1 MPITAEQIREQFPLH
16 WLVWHNKFHELL
28 EELRENQHDLERMD
42 PRGRTAL
49 HLAVTLGHLESTRAL
64 LSHGALISTENACGW
79 TVLQEA
85 VSTGNPELVQLTL
98 KHRDFQRASLRIDG
112 VPELLAKL
120 RSTPDFYVEMKW
132 EFTSWVPLVSRMCP
146 SDTYK
151 LWKKGS
157 YVRVDTTLLGFD
169 QMSWQRG
176 SRSYI
181 FKGEV
186 DSATLMEVDHDRHL
200 VFVESLQMNGPQLS
214 PDAMT
219 PTDDIVCARMGQ
231 PIVTV
236 HMETKNIAFERTKS
250 GIWGWRSDKSET
262 VNGYDAKVFGA
273 HNVEVVTRTRTEH
286 LTEEEKE
293 RTREANKTPF
303 QSFLGIVEEHEENLK
318 GAEGN
323 ETLVFSNPTNP
334 TNIMAEEYFDQ
345 EFDLGERDIGRP
357 IEQTTKTQKFKAT
370 LWLCDQFPL
379 TLQDQLLPIIDLMA
393 RSNAH
398 FARLKDFITLQ
409 LPSGFPVKIE
419 IPLFHVLNAR
429 ITFGNLNGT
438 DEEVD
443 GVAAIKVESPTEEEV
458 ESPTEEETL
467 LAATPGATKMVCDID
482 PMTFE
487 APLGYNQVQASGRR
501 ERRRHHDEDDALLQ
515 FAIQQS
521 LLEANGAVV
530 GDQMTMLEAL
540 GATTPEE
547 YENEQLQRAIQES
560 LMLAQGESIPEAAAG
575 ESCPAPVVQ
584 PVAEAPPDDMDAQL
598 RLALEMSAKEQA
610 EADRRRKEEEE
621 ELERI
626 LQLSL
631 TDK

>member
-1 MPITAEQIREQFPLH
+1 MPITSDQIRERFPLH

-28 EELRENQHDLERMD
+28 EVLRENQHDLERMD

-85 VSTGNPELVQLTL
+85 VSTGNPDMVQLSL

-219 PTDDIVCARMGQ
+219 PTDDIVCARMAQ

-293 RTREANKTPF
+293 RTRANKTPF

-438 DEEVD
+438 DEAVD
-443 GVAAIKVESPTEEEV
+443 GVAAIKVEFLTII
-458 ESPTEEETL
+458 TGF
-467 LAATPGATKMVCDID
+467 PGATKMVCDID

-521 LLEANGAVV
+521 LLEAN
-530 GDQMTMLEAL
+530 
-540 GATTPEE
+540 
-547 YENEQLQRAIQES
+547 EQTDEMDIAYLSFLCKKPSLDDLSTASLSRAIQES
-560 LMLAQGESIPEAAAG
+560 LMLSQGESIPEAAAG
-575 ESCPAPVVQ
+575 EPSPAPVVQ
-584 PVAEAPPDDMDAQL
+584 PIAEAPPDDMDTQL